1 MRKIFG
7 QAVDE
12 LGGEAPVKGLKI
24 RAWDEDF
31 AGGDDLL
38 GEVTTGKDGRY
49 KIEYANAYWDAKIPG
64 FSSWRPDIYITADI
78 RNKAGRWVRLG
89 KSRVFK
95 DHPLDLDLRIDLK
108 IRLEPVQSRMT
119 AFDLHKHGFGFI
131 NSFKFRPELLG
142 LDFEEKGM
150 GFCGGMC
157 GAALYRFKNGL
168 PLLDEAGVPLQGEAL
183 YDELLRRQIK
193 SMDPR
198 VIARMFEFQSA
209 PDRVG
214 AFPKASIGELTR
226 SEWLKLKAEL
236 DKGNPA
242 ILVLIRARKLFD
254 NPTKNHQ
261 TLAVGYE
268 YDPTRKDLIVYEYDP
283 NRPGEMQTLKMNL
296 GLPNGKLYLNDSA
309 YKGTRGFFL
318 NQAGGKASRKMS

>member
-12 LGGEAPVKGLKI
+12 LESGRPVKGLKI
-24 RAWDEDF
+24 RAWDEDMV
-31 AGGDDLL
+31 GGDDLL
-38 GEVTTGKDGRY
+38 GEVTTGQDGRY
-49 KIEYANAYWDAKIPG
+49 KIEYANAYWDKNIPG
-64 FSSWRPDIYITADI
+64 LSSWRPDIYITADI
-78 RNKAGRWVRLG
+78 RNKAGMWVRLG

-95 DHPLDLDLRIDLK
+95 DHPLELDLRIDL
-108 IRLEPVQSRMT
+108 RVRVEPFQSRMT
-119 AFDLHKHGFGFI
+119 AFNPQKHGFHFF
-131 NSFKFRPELLG
+131 NRFKFRTELLG

-168 PLLDEAGVPLQGEAL
+168 PVPEGVDVPSQGSDL
-183 YDELLRRQIK
+183 YQELLKRQIR

-209 PDRVG
+209 SDRAG
-214 AFPKASIGELTR
+214 FFPKNSIGELTR
-226 SEWLKLKAEL
+226 TEWPKLQAEL
-236 DKGNPA
+236 DKGSPA

-254 NPTKNHQ
+254 NPTRNHQ

-268 YDPTRKDLIVYEYDP
+268 YDPTRKDLVVHEYDP
-283 NRPGEMQTLKMNL
+283 NKPGEMQTLEMNL
-296 GLPNGKLYLNDSA
+296 GLPDGKLYMKDSA
-309 YKGTRGFFL
+309 YRGTRGFFL
-318 NQAGGKASRKMS
+318 NPAGGKASRKMS